1 MGVSKIC
8 CGVIVGATAGAA
20 LAILFAPDK
29 GSVTRKNISKK
40 RNYYMESAKNNYN
53 EFLDRISGRFHKGMK
68 YATKTVDEEIDNL
81 KVS

>member
-53 EFLDRISGRFHKGMK
+53 EFLDRVSGNLQKGMK
-68 YATKTVDEEIDNL
+68 QLTTKKVEEVTDSL
-81 KVS
+81 KV